1 MAKPKYKEGKRI
13 DPRRLDR
20 AEELFCGLGPEGVP
34 LPTTKILE
42 ILSNEFGVGKDQAR
56 NYLKVAR
63 GRLAERVNGADV
75 EAEIERS
82 NLMFLDA
89 FRVAKDKGD
98 PHGMVGA
105 THRRAELLG
114 IFQRNVKVQAEVKG
128 VGELFAQ
135 AFALVPEERPKRED
149 SDASKESSESYDD
162 S

>member
-1 MAKPKYKEGKRI
+1 MAKPKYKEGRRI

-34 LPTTKILE
+34 LPTKKIIKIL
-42 ILSNEFGVGKDQAR
+42 SDEFGVGEAQAAV
-56 NYLKVAR
+56 YLKVAR
-63 GRLAERVNGADV
+63 GRLAERVNGADI

-89 FRVAKDKGD
+89 FAVAKRKDD
-98 PHGMVGA
+98 SHAMTA
-105 THRRAELLG
+105 STHRRAELLG

-128 VGELFAQ
+128 VGELLAQ
-135 AFALVPEERPKRED
+135 AFALVPEEPPKRED
-149 SDASKESSESYDD
+149 SDASSEAAESYDD